1 MEMKVVQNAYL
12 KNNMI
17 ALRDH
22 IKSCLQTNSPTQSEW
37 NYKWFRQNAV
47 IYEGGEQV
55 IFDMTSFKLRFAFL
69 LALAIPIKVADFI
82 GKRNLIKE
90 EVKKHMEQQ

>member
-1 MEMKVVQNAYL
+1 
-12 KNNMI
+12 
-17 ALRDH
+17 
-22 IKSCLQTNSPTQSEW
+22 
-37 NYKWFRQNAV
+37 
-47 IYEGGEQV
+47 
-55 IFDMTSFKLRFAFL
+55 MTSFKLRFAFL